1 MVEPCPGTSI
11 PSAGQTIEALR
22 YPPRPCE
29 VAHRQRDQAGIATL
43 IAYQS
48 RESNHSPR
56 ACGSGGSGTDSR
68 RMPPSFPR
76 VSAASAVSADGSG
89 QLQPL
94 HDPLLLRGAQG
105 GRPCGSLC
113 QRQPGRQPSHA
124 GLDMPRNWLEQYPGR
139 AGLAPGQS
147 PGRSRRI
154 GNGCLCTWCP
164 AAASRHE

>member
-48 RESNHSPR
+48 RETNHSPR

-94 HDPLLLRGAQG
+94 QDPLLLRGAQG
-105 GRPCGSLC
+105 G
-113 QRQPGRQPSHA
+113 A
-124 GLDMPRNWLEQYPGR
+124 R
-139 AGLAPGQS
+139 AG
-147 PGRSRRI
+147 R
-154 GNGCLCTWCP
+154 C
-164 AAASRHE
+164 ASASQGGSHRTQA